1 MQDGQ
6 GIVIDLDFEKQ
17 MTETEIK
24 SLCGQLQYCYAS
36 NTRSAVP
43 CHLYFT
49 SLQVHSPPLIYS
61 LAHPFTDTL
70 TFIRLLN
77 QSCSLIQSFACLL
90 VQYLPHLLACWL
102 PHSVHSTVFHK
113 S

>member
-1 MQDGQ
+1 MPKKKHVLLNLQAMQDGQ
-6 GIVIDLDFEKQ
+6 GVVIDLDFEKQ

-49 SLQVHSPPLIYS
+49 SLQVVQSSCVSSSRFATFEGYS
-61 LAHPFTDTL
+61 EADSLLSVLA
-70 TFIRLLN
+70 
-77 QSCSLIQSFACLL
+77 
-90 VQYLPHLLACWL
+90 
-102 PHSVHSTVFHK
+102 
-113 S
+113 

>member
-1 MQDGQ
+1 MAWCKKKKHFLLGLQAMQDGQ
-6 GIVIDLDFEKQ
+6 GVVIDLDFEKQ

-49 SLQVHSPPLIYS
+49 SLQVLQSSPFERFARVSGYS
-61 LAHPFTDTL
+61 KGDTL
-70 TFIRLLN
+70 LR
-77 QSCSLIQSFACLL
+77 
-90 VQYLPHLLACWL
+90 VLA
-102 PHSVHSTVFHK
+102 
-113 S
+113 

>member
-1 MQDGQ
+1 MLKEKADWMLGLQAMQDGQ

-24 SLCGQLQYCYAS
+24 SLCGQLQYCYSS

-49 SLQVHSPPLIYS
+49 SLQVSWS
-61 LAHPFTDTL
+61 L
-70 TFIRLLN
+70 FIR
-77 QSCSLIQSFACLL
+77 SLHPAPTCML
-90 VQYLPHLLACWL
+90 C
-102 PHSVHSTVFHK
+102 HSTD
-113 S
+113 

>member
-1 MQDGQ
+1 MDVLDGKSRVWADARVGTLSTRSLEEYFRLGLQAMQDGQ

-49 SLQVHSPPLIYS
+49 SLQVLHSSIS
-61 LAHPFTDTL
+61 GLARFSDHSEADN
-70 TFIRLLN
+70 LL
-77 QSCSLIQSFACLL
+77 
-90 VQYLPHLLACWL
+90 
-102 PHSVHSTVFHK
+102 
-113 S
+113 